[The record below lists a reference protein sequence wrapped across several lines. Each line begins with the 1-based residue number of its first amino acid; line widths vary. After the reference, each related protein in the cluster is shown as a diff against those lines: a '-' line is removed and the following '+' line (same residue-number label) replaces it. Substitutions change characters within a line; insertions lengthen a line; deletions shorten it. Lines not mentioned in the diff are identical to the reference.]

1 MYSFQ
6 CLRSAKSS
14 GVNFQRLVESA
25 SRAWS
30 RAFCSFRRSRRRPC
44 LYVGSTGSSGS
55 RIDANKNS
63 GDLMMA
69 DSTRHVVC
77 PHCSAINR
85 TPPDRPA
92 RQAKCGTCHQKL
104 FSGKPASADAET
116 FERHITRN
124 DIPVM
129 VDFWAPW
136 CGPCLAMAPAYERAA
151 AELEPDF
158 RLLKVNTEEEPALA
172 ARYGIR
178 AYRPSYC
185 SCTVARSHG
194 VPGRAMRA
202 GSFPGQ
208 RRRVSTGGP
217 RPVRIDGRSRRANP
231 DRPLVH
237 TTKRFTSTDELY
249 SAAMRSQV
257 ISRCSSLS
265 PARRGGGMRTMRSP
279 SKRTPRT

>member
-1 MYSFQ
+1 
-6 CLRSAKSS
+6 
-14 GVNFQRLVESA
+14 
-25 SRAWS
+25 
-30 RAFCSFRRSRRRPC
+30 
-44 LYVGSTGSSGS
+44 
-55 RIDANKNS
+55 
-63 GDLMMA
+63 MA

-85 TPPDRPA
+85 TPPDPPA

-136 CGPCLAMAPAYERAA
+136 CGPCRARRRLTSAPPPSSNRTTGSSRSTPRKSRRWRRATA
-151 AELEPDF
+151 SA
-158 RLLKVNTEEEPALA
+158 
-172 ARYGIR
+172 
-178 AYRPSYC
+178 AYRPSFC
-185 SCTVARSHG
+185 SCTAARSRG

>member
-1 MYSFQ
+1 M
-6 CLRSAKSS
+6 
-14 GVNFQRLVESA
+14 
-25 SRAWS
+25 
-30 RAFCSFRRSRRRPC
+30 
-44 LYVGSTGSSGS
+44 
-55 RIDANKNS
+55 I
-63 GDLMMA
+63 A

-124 DIPVM
+124 DIPVI

-151 AELEPDF
+151 AELEPDY

-178 AYRPSYC
+178 SIP
-185 SCTVARSHG
+185 TLILFMHG
-194 VPGRAMRA
+194 RE
-202 GSFPGQ
+202 
-208 RRRVSTGGP
+208 
-217 RPVRIDGRSRRANP
+217 I
-231 DRPLVH
+231 
-237 TTKRFTSTDELY
+237 
-249 SAAMRSQV
+249 
-257 ISRCSSLS
+257 
-265 PARRGGGMRTMRSP
+265 ARRSGASDARGLVSWARAQSLDKRS
-279 SKRTPRT
+279 SASAN

>member
-1 MYSFQ
+1 VPPAPFGGRG
-6 CLRSAKSS
+6 CDPI
-14 GVNFQRLVESA
+14 
-25 SRAWS
+25 SRW
-30 RAFCSFRRSRRRPC
+30 
-44 LYVGSTGSSGS
+44 GSTGSSGS

-85 TPPDRPA
+85 TPPDPPA

-136 CGPCLAMAPAYERAA
+136 CGPCRARRRLTSAPPPSSNRTTGSSRSTPRKSRRWRRATA
-151 AELEPDF
+151 SA
-158 RLLKVNTEEEPALA
+158 
-172 ARYGIR
+172 
-178 AYRPSYC
+178 AYRPSFC
-185 SCTVARSHG
+185 SCTAARSRG

-217 RPVRIDGRSRRANP
+217 RPVRIDGRSSRANP
-231 DRPLVH
+231 DRPLV
-237 TTKRFTSTDELY
+237 R
-249 SAAMRSQV
+249 A
-257 ISRCSSLS
+257 
-265 PARRGGGMRTMRSP
+265 ARRLRRQTNSIP
-279 SKRTPRT
+279 PRCAPR

>member
-1 MYSFQ
+1 
-6 CLRSAKSS
+6 
-14 GVNFQRLVESA
+14 
-25 SRAWS
+25 
-30 RAFCSFRRSRRRPC
+30 
-44 LYVGSTGSSGS
+44 
-55 RIDANKNS
+55 
-63 GDLMMA
+63 MA

-85 TPPDRPA
+85 TPPDPPA

-136 CGPCLAMAPAYERAA
+136 CGPCRARRRLTSAPPPSSNRTTGSSRSTPRKSRRWRRATA
-151 AELEPDF
+151 SA
-158 RLLKVNTEEEPALA
+158 
-172 ARYGIR
+172 
-178 AYRPSYC
+178 AYRPSFC
-185 SCTVARSHG
+185 SCTAARSRG

-208 RRRVSTGGP
+208 GRRVSTSGP
-217 RPVRIDGRSRRANP
+217 RPVRIDGRSSRVNP
-231 DRPLVH
+231 DQPLVRA
-237 TTKRFTSTDELY
+237 TKTFTQADELY

>member
-1 MYSFQ
+1 
-6 CLRSAKSS
+6 
-14 GVNFQRLVESA
+14 
-25 SRAWS
+25 
-30 RAFCSFRRSRRRPC
+30 
-44 LYVGSTGSSGS
+44 
-55 RIDANKNS
+55 
-63 GDLMMA
+63 MMA

-85 TPPDRPA
+85 TPPDPPA

-136 CGPCLAMAPAYERAA
+136 CGPCRARRRLTSAPPPSSNRTTGSSRSTPRKSRRWRRATA
-151 AELEPDF
+151 SA
-158 RLLKVNTEEEPALA
+158 
-172 ARYGIR
+172 
-178 AYRPSYC
+178 AYRPSFC
-185 SCTVARSHG
+185 SCTAARSRG

-202 GSFPGQ
+202 ASFPGQ
-208 RRRVSTGGP
+208 RRRVSTGGA

-237 TTKRFTSTDELY
+237 TTKCFTSTDELY